1 MIEEENIA
9 SISLHYYMQEE
20 GVHEMDAFVHNKCER
35 QLLNI
40 INYLSK
46 QYGIEVKVDIEAKEE
61 GGIKDKI
68 IVIAES
74 ALFLLLAEKVLD
86 MVFNLDRAYLDNTKT
101 RFEIAEMIKNS
112 SFTEEEVNALVEQD
126 EELIKFSSSYFKNL
140 SKDDTV
146 TRVETTLTKN
156 GEVGD
161 SITYTV
167 TKDRFQD
174 KIIANEVQKN
184 VTIITATTLYVGSP
198 VLINGLP
205 DKWRG
210 QFNGEN
216 ILFTIKDNE
225 FIEQVFNREV
235 KFDSGTSLTCDLE
248 ISEDVKNGKIF
259 KRTFTVL
266 YVRSW
271 TDGSHYQ
278 TETKRYIREL
288 AENEHE
294 E

>member
-1 MIEEENIA
+1 MRTTA
-9 SISLHYYMQEE
+9 SEYH
-20 GVHEMDAFVHNKCER
+20 
-35 QLLNI
+35 
-40 INYLSK
+40 NYLSK

-74 ALFLLLAEKVLD
+74 ALFLLLVEKGLD
-86 MVFNLDRAYLDNTKT
+86 MVFNQDRAYLDNTKT
-101 RFEIAEMIKNS
+101 CFEIADMIKNS

-126 EELIKFSSSYFKNL
+126 EELMKFSSSYFKNL

-156 GEVGD
+156 GEVED

-216 ILFTIKDNE
+216 ILFTINDNE

-248 ISEDVKNGKIF
+248 ISEDVKKGKIC

-288 AENEHE
+288 AENETE